1 MSGHPTDQFRPV
13 PGQKNCRAALEGA
26 NPSTCLHLAQ
36 PTRVRNRISKLGRA
50 GFSSGSGGLD
60 VPKAASGRSV
70 DLATVS
76 RQPSQFLLR
85 LFEATRGDGIRGLQ
99 AILKA
104 LLRRHGFRCLDCR
117 EVI

>member
-1 MSGHPTDQFRPV
+1 
-13 PGQKNCRAALEGA
+13 
-26 NPSTCLHLAQ
+26 
-36 PTRVRNRISKLGRA
+36 
-50 GFSSGSGGLD
+50 

-85 LFEATRGDGIRGLQ
+85 LFEATRGDAIHDLR